1 MEIKRAKLCYAIKMA
16 IEKLNK
22 TYVNNQT
29 KLNAE
34 DFQENVDKIDE
45 IIDNI
50 KPYILFEGKENGDI
64 QLNENIENFFKID
77 IVTLKSGENLLK
89 TFSFYTPI
97 SGYALNID
105 FGFAQQYQ
113 NGNIIQCFKSYSA
126 SGNMIT
132 RHTQY
137 GGKTLQLEINTSSG
151 AHNFVDKN
159 DIYILKVIGYK
170 NS

>member
-1 MEIKRAKLCYAIKMA
+1 MEKINFKDLPSTDTPIDSTNLNLLQTNVENAINGK
-16 IEKLNK
+16 
-22 TYVNNQT
+22 
-29 KLNAE
+29 
-34 DFQENVDKIDE
+34 
-45 IIDNI
+45 
-50 KPYILFEGKENGDI
+50 ILFEGKENGDI
-64 QLNENIENFFKID
+64 QLNENIENFSKID

-89 TFSFYTPI
+89 TFSFYAPI

-105 FGFAQQYQ
+105 FGFAQQYE

-137 GGKTLQLEINTSSG
+137 GGKTLRLEINTSSG
-151 AHNFVDKN
+151 AHNFVDAN

-170 NS
+170 N